1 MELQGKIAVV
11 TGVSKGIGLS
21 TVEALLEKGAI
32 VAGWGRTAPEL
43 QHQNFHFFECDV
55 RYAESVQ
62 NAFDQTI
69 SRLGV
74 HVAVLVNN
82 AGLGIG
88 GKLEEISMDDW
99 HTMFET
105 NVNGVFYCTR
115 LILPEMKEQGE
126 GHIINISS
134 IAGTTG
140 IEEMSGYCGSKF
152 AVRGI
157 SQALYKEVR
166 NYGIKVTCIYPGS
179 VNTNFF
185 DNFENV
191 TARENMMRPE
201 DIASTIVHAL
211 ESHPNY
217 HHVDIEVR
225 PLMPKGKIQKQN

>member
-1 MELQGKIAVV
+1 MEIAGKLAVV
-11 TGVSKGIGLS
+11 TGVSKGIGLA
-21 TVEALLEKGAI
+21 TVEALLDKEAI
-32 VAGWGRTAPEL
+32 VVGWGRTAPDL
-43 QHQNFHFFECDV
+43 QHANFHFIECDV
-55 RYAESVQ
+55 RYNESVQ
-62 NAFDQTI
+62 RAFDQTLFKAGTHI
-69 SRLGV
+69 SI
-74 HVAVLVNN
+74 LVNN

-88 GKLEEISMDDW
+88 ANLEEQSIDDW
-99 HTMFET
+99 HTMFDT
-105 NVNGVFYCTR
+105 NVNGLFYCTR
-115 LILPEMKEQGE
+115 LVLPGMKEQEE

-140 IEEMSGYCGSKF
+140 IEGMSGYCGTKH

-166 NYGIKVTCIYPGS
+166 NYGVKVTCIYPGS

-185 DNFENV
+185 DNFENI

-201 DIASTIVHAL
+201 DIASTILHAL

-225 PLMPKGKIQKQN
+225 PLMPKGKISK